1 MSKVKAKVLRFKQI
15 SVEAVFEKENELISQ
30 LQNGNL
36 DQALL
41 LWQSDKPTLVLPSG
55 NKWQQTEALETKLKK
70 TGWQLHARKTGG
82 APVPQCEGVINVSYM
97 YVLEEHIPYS
107 IPNAYKDFCAILSS
121 FFEQFNIKVETHATP
136 GSYCD
141 GDYNLNIKSKKIVG
155 TAQRVLLKKGGGKIV
170 LAQACI
176 LVNAN
181 MPTLVS
187 PVNLCYEH
195 HQQDDRAIAD
205 VHTSLFEHTQERPDI
220 DELFQRIFTSFINHQ
235 KHKSS

>member
-1 MSKVKAKVLRFKQI
+1 MSKVKAKVLRFNQI
-15 SVEAVFEKENELISQ
+15 SVEAVFEKESELISQ

-41 LWQSDKPTLVLPSG
+41 LWQSDKPTLVFPSG
-55 NKWQQTEALETKLKK
+55 NKWQQSEALETKLKK
-70 TGWQLHARKTGG
+70 TGWQLYARKTGG
-82 APVPQCEGVINVSYM
+82 APVPQCEGVINISYM
-97 YVLEEHIPYS
+97 YVLPEHIPYS

-121 FFEQFNIKVETHATP
+121 FFSQFNINVETHATP

-141 GDYNLNIKSKKIVG
+141 GDYNLNIEGKKVVG

-181 MPTLVS
+181 MPTLVA

-195 HQQDDRAIAD
+195 HQQLEHAIAN
-205 VHTSLFEHTQERPDI
+205 VHTCLFEHTTDKPDT
-220 DELFQRIFTSFINHQ
+220 DALYQRLFTSFINHQ
-235 KHKSS
+235 KT

>member
-1 MSKVKAKVLRFKQI
+1 MTKIKAKVLRFDHI
-15 SVEAVFEKENELISQ
+15 SVDAIFEKENDLISQ
-30 LQNGNL
+30 LQSGNL

-55 NKWQQTEALETKLKK
+55 NKWQQSEALASKLAS
-70 TGWQLHARKTGG
+70 TGWKLYSRKTGG

-97 YVLEEHIPYS
+97 YVLDENIPYS
-107 IPNAYKDFCAILSS
+107 IPNAYTDFCAILSS
-121 FFEQFNIKVETHATP
+121 FFEQFDIKVDTHATP

-141 GDYNLNIKSKKIVG
+141 GDYNLNIEGKKVVG

-176 LVNAN
+176 LINAD
-181 MPTLVS
+181 MPTLIK

-195 HQQDDRAIAD
+195 HQQTDRAIAD
-205 VHTSLFEHTQERPDI
+205 VHTCLYEHSKEKPDI
-220 DELFQRIFTSFINHQ
+220 SELYQRLFTSFVNHRG
-235 KHKSS
+235 S